1 MKERIC
7 KGEWVTRSSLSN
19 RKERLAQHEE
29 FMQSEFKRMLDDGWE
44 VKKTRVRV
52 RKERPAFKMWGTIS
66 VKFDIPVEI
75 LIKAGF
81 AK

>member
-1 MKERIC
+1 M
-7 KGEWVTRSSLSN
+7 TRSDISN
-19 RKERLAQHEE
+19 RKERLAEHEK
-29 FMQSEFKRMLDDGWE
+29 FMQSELKRMLDDGWK

-52 RKERPAFKMWGTIS
+52 RKEKPAFKMWGTIS
-66 VKFDIPVEI
+66 VKFDIPVEV